1 MKFNFQTIKHRKKY
15 IIFSSIMVIS
25 SLIFFFVTPLNLSVD
40 FKGGELLQLQ
50 FKQELN
56 KDKLNNTLEGLEKD
70 IPQLNARRLQYSEGN
85 TIVLRTEQLQENQKA
100 LLKEKVK
107 EQVGE
112 FDVIKNDTVGPTIG
126 KELAANAL
134 KALGIGAILIIIY
147 VTIRFEFVYAIAGL
161 IALLHDVII
170 TAGLI
175 ALFRFEINTP
185 FIAAILTILGYSIND
200 TIVVFD
206 RIRENEEKEGKNKD
220 YGVIID
226 ESINQVFVRS
236 MYTSITTT
244 ISVLMLLLFGG
255 ETLRTFSMALFIGMI
270 FGTYSSVFL
279 ASPLVY
285 VMRKIRKPK
294 KNNKSKND
302 SNSRSGKIINGY
314 DEKDKVLAK
323 I

>member
-1 MKFNFQTIKHRKKY
+1 MKFNFQTIKHRNKY
-15 IIFSSIMVIS
+15 VIFSSVMVLA
-25 SLIFFFVTPLNLSVD
+25 SLIFFLVIPLNLSVD

-85 TIVLRTEQLQENQKA
+85 TIVVRTEQLQENQKA

-206 RIRENEEKEGKNKD
+206 RIRENEEKEGKKKE

-244 ISVLMLLLFGG
+244 ISVLMLLLFSG

-285 VMRKIRKPK
+285 MMRKFRKTKSDNKPK
-294 KNNKSKND
+294 DGSTPRNG
-302 SNSRSGKIINGY
+302 RMVNGY
-314 DEKDKVLAK
+314 DEKDKVLV
-323 I
+323 

>member
-1 MKFNFQTIKHRKKY
+1 MKFNFQTIKHRNKY
-15 IIFSSIMVIS
+15 VIFSSVMVLA
-25 SLIFFFVTPLNLSVD
+25 SLIFFLVIPLNLSVD

-85 TIVLRTEQLQENQKA
+85 TIVVRTEQLQENQKA

-206 RIRENEEKEGKNKD
+206 RIRENEEKEGKKKE

-285 VMRKIRKPK
+285 MMRKFRKTKSDNKPK
-294 KNNKSKND
+294 DGSTPRNG
-302 SNSRSGKIINGY
+302 RMVNGY
-314 DEKDKVLAK
+314 DEKDKVLV
-323 I
+323 

>member
-85 TIVLRTEQLQENQKA
+85 TIVVRTEQLQENQKA

-270 FGTYSSVFL
+270 FGTYSSIFL

-314 DEKDKVLAK
+314 DEKDKVLV
-323 I
+323 

>member
-1 MKFNFQTIKHRKKY
+1 MKFNFQIIKHRKKY
-15 IIFSSIMVIS
+15 IIFSSIMVIA
-25 SLIFFFVTPLNLSVD
+25 SLIFFSVMPLNLSVD

-50 FKQELN
+50 FKQSLN
-56 KDKLNNTLEGLEKD
+56 KDKLNNVLEGLEKE

-85 TIVLRTEQLQENQKA
+85 TIVIRTEQLQENQKA

-112 FDVIKNDTVGPTIG
+112 FDVVKNDAVGPTIG

-206 RIRENEEKEGKNKD
+206 RIRENEEKEGKKKE

-285 VMRKIRKPK
+285 MMRKFRKTKSDNKPK
-294 KNNKSKND
+294 DGSTPRNG
-302 SNSRSGKIINGY
+302 RMVNGY
-314 DEKDKVLAK
+314 DEKDKVLV
-323 I
+323 

>member
-1 MKFNFQTIKHRKKY
+1 M
-15 IIFSSIMVIS
+15 
-25 SLIFFFVTPLNLSVD
+25 
-40 FKGGELLQLQ
+40 
-50 FKQELN
+50 
-56 KDKLNNTLEGLEKD
+56 
-70 IPQLNARRLQYSEGN
+70 
-85 TIVLRTEQLQENQKA
+85 
-100 LLKEKVK
+100 
-107 EQVGE
+107 
-112 FDVIKNDTVGPTIG
+112 
-126 KELAANAL
+126 
-134 KALGIGAILIIIY
+134 
-147 VTIRFEFVYAIAGL
+147 YAIAGL

-206 RIRENEEKEGKNKD
+206 RIRENEEKEGKKKE

-285 VMRKIRKPK
+285 MMRKFRKTKSDNKPK
-294 KNNKSKND
+294 DGSTPRNG
-302 SNSRSGKIINGY
+302 RMVNGY
-314 DEKDKVLAK
+314 DEKDKVLV
-323 I
+323 

>member
-85 TIVLRTEQLQENQKA
+85 TIVVRTEQLQENQKA

-285 VMRKIRKPK
+285 VMRK
-294 KNNKSKND
+294 
-302 SNSRSGKIINGY
+302 SRCVSLCEFVWTDGRVTTPAAWASG
-314 DEKDKVLAK
+314 VRAP
-323 I
+323 

>member
-1 MKFNFQTIKHRKKY
+1 MKFNFQTIKHRYKY
-15 IIFSSIMVIS
+15 IIFSSVMVLA
-25 SLIFFFVTPLNLSVD
+25 SLIFFLITPLNLSVD

-85 TIVLRTEQLQENQKA
+85 TIVVRTEQLQESQKT
-100 LLKEKVK
+100 LLKEKLK
-107 EQVGE
+107 EQVGD
-112 FDVIKNDTVGPTIG
+112 FDVVKNDTVGPTIG
-126 KELAANAL
+126 KELASNAL

-147 VTIRFEFVYAIAGL
+147 VTVRFEFVYAVAGL
-161 IALLHDVII
+161 VALLHDVII

-175 ALFRFEINTP
+175 ALFRYEINTP

-200 TIVVFD
+200 TLVVFD
-206 RIRENEEKEGKNKD
+206 RIRENEQIEGKTKD
-220 YGVIID
+220 YGEIID
-226 ESINQVFVRS
+226 ESISQVFVRS

-285 VMRKIRKPK
+285 IMRKFRKTKKDNKPK
-294 KNNKSKND
+294 GGSAPK
-302 SNSRSGKIINGY
+302 RGKIINGY
-314 DEKDKVLAK
+314 DEKDKVLV
-323 I
+323 

>member
-1 MKFNFQTIKHRKKY
+1 MKFNFQTIKHRNKY
-15 IIFSSIMVIS
+15 VIFSSVMLLA
-25 SLIFFFVTPLNLSVD
+25 SLIFFLVIPLNLSVD

-50 FKQELN
+50 FKQKLN

-85 TIVLRTEQLQENQKA
+85 TIVVRTEQLQENQKA

-206 RIRENEEKEGKNKD
+206 RIRENEEKEGKKKE

-285 VMRKIRKPK
+285 MMRKFRKTKSDNKPK
-294 KNNKSKND
+294 DGSTPRNG
-302 SNSRSGKIINGY
+302 RMVNGY
-314 DEKDKVLAK
+314 DEKDKVLV
-323 I
+323 

>member
-1 MKFNFQTIKHRKKY
+1 MKFNFQIIKHRKKY
-15 IIFSSIMVIS
+15 IIFSSIMVIA
-25 SLIFFFVTPLNLSVD
+25 SLIFFSVIPLNLSVD

-50 FKQELN
+50 FKQSLN
-56 KDKLNNTLEGLEKD
+56 KDKLNNVLEGSEKE

-85 TIVLRTEQLQENQKA
+85 TIVIRTEQLQENQKA

-112 FDVIKNDTVGPTIG
+112 FDVVKNDAVGPTIG

-175 ALFRFEINTP
+175 ALFKFEINTP

-206 RIRENEEKEGKNKD
+206 RIRENEKRDGKTKN
-220 YGVIID
+220 YAEIID
-226 ESINQVFVRS
+226 ESVSQVFVRS

-244 ISVLMLLLFGG
+244 ISVLMLLIFGG
-255 ETLRTFSMALFIGMI
+255 ETLKTFSMALFIGMI
-270 FGTYSSVFL
+270 FGTYSSIFL

-285 VMRKIRKPK
+285 VMRKFKKNKNNNKPK
-294 KNNKSKND
+294 GD
-302 SNSRSGKIINGY
+302 SSPRSGKMINGY
-314 DEKDKVLAK
+314 DEKDKVLV
-323 I
+323 

>member
-1 MKFNFQTIKHRKKY
+1 MKFNFQTIKHRNKY
-15 IIFSSIMVIS
+15 VIFSSVMVLA
-25 SLIFFFVTPLNLSVD
+25 SLIFFLVIPLNLSVD

-50 FKQELN
+50 FKQKLN

-85 TIVLRTEQLQENQKA
+85 TIVVRTEQLQENQKV

-107 EQVGE
+107 EQVGD
-112 FDVIKNDTVGPTIG
+112 FDVVKNDTVGPTIG

-147 VTIRFEFVYAIAGL
+147 VTVRFEFVYAIAGL
-161 IALLHDVII
+161 LALLHDVII

-206 RIRENEEKEGKNKD
+206 RIRENEEKEGKKKE

-285 VMRKIRKPK
+285 MMRKFRKTKSDNKPK
-294 KNNKSKND
+294 DGSTPRNG
-302 SNSRSGKIINGY
+302 RTINGY
-314 DEKDKVLAK
+314 DEKDKVLV
-323 I
+323 

>member
-314 DEKDKVLAK
+314 DEKDKVLV
-323 I
+323 

>member
-85 TIVLRTEQLQENQKA
+85 TIVVRTEQLQENQKA

-112 FDVIKNDTVGPTIG
+112 FDVVKNDTVGPTIG

-270 FGTYSSVFL
+270 FGTYSSIFL

-314 DEKDKVLAK
+314 DEKDKVLV
-323 I
+323 

>member
-1 MKFNFQTIKHRKKY
+1 MKFNFQIIKHRKKY
-15 IIFSSIMVIS
+15 IIFSSIMVIA
-25 SLIFFFVTPLNLSVD
+25 SLIFFSVMPLNLSVD

-50 FKQELN
+50 FKQSLN
-56 KDKLNNTLEGLEKD
+56 KDKLNNVLEGLEKD

-85 TIVLRTEQLQENQKA
+85 TIVIRTEQLQENQKA

-112 FDVIKNDTVGPTIG
+112 FDVVKNDAVGPTIG

-147 VTIRFEFVYAIAGL
+147 VTVRFEFVYAIAGL

-175 ALFRFEINTP
+175 ALFKFEINTP

-206 RIRENEEKEGKNKD
+206 RIRENEKIDGKTKN
-220 YGVIID
+220 YGEIID
-226 ESINQVFVRS
+226 ESVSQVFVRS

-244 ISVLMLLLFGG
+244 ISVLMLLIFGG
-255 ETLRTFSMALFIGMI
+255 ETLKTFSMALFIGMI
-270 FGTYSSVFL
+270 FGTYSSIFL

-285 VMRKIRKPK
+285 IMRKFKKNKNNNKPK
-294 KNNKSKND
+294 GYTSP
-302 SNSRSGKIINGY
+302 RSGKMINGY
-314 DEKDKVLAK
+314 DEKDKVLV
-323 I
+323 

>member
-1 MKFNFQTIKHRKKY
+1 MEFNFQTIKHRKKY
-15 IIFSSIMVIS
+15 IIFSSIMVLA

-85 TIVLRTEQLQENQKA
+85 TIVVRTEQLQENQKV

-107 EQVGE
+107 EQVGD
-112 FDVIKNDTVGPTIG
+112 FDVVKNDTVGPTIG

-147 VTIRFEFVYAIAGL
+147 VTVRFEFVYAIAGL
-161 IALLHDVII
+161 LALLHDVII

-206 RIRENEEKEGKNKD
+206 RIRENEEKEGKKKE
-220 YGVIID
+220 YGVVID

-285 VMRKIRKPK
+285 IMRKFRKTKSDNKPK
-294 KNNKSKND
+294 DGSTL
-302 SNSRSGKIINGY
+302 RSGRMVNGY
-314 DEKDKVLAK
+314 DEKDKVLV
-323 I
+323 

>member
-1 MKFNFQTIKHRKKY
+1 MEFNFQTIKHRKKY
-15 IIFSSIMVIS
+15 IIFSSIMVLA

-85 TIVLRTEQLQENQKA
+85 TIVVRTEQLQENQKV

-107 EQVGE
+107 EQVGD
-112 FDVIKNDTVGPTIG
+112 FDVVKNDTVGPTIG

-147 VTIRFEFVYAIAGL
+147 VTVRFEFVYAIAGL
-161 IALLHDVII
+161 LALLHDVII

-206 RIRENEEKEGKNKD
+206 RIRENEEKEGKKKE

-285 VMRKIRKPK
+285 IMRKFRKTKSDNKPK
-294 KNNKSKND
+294 DGSTL
-302 SNSRSGKIINGY
+302 RSGRMVNGY
-314 DEKDKVLAK
+314 DEKDKVLV
-323 I
+323 

>member
-1 MKFNFQTIKHRKKY
+1 MKFNFQTIKHRNKY
-15 IIFSSIMVIS
+15 VIFSSVMVLA
-25 SLIFFFVTPLNLSVD
+25 SLIFFLVIPLNLSVD

-85 TIVLRTEQLQENQKA
+85 TIVVRTEQLQENQKA

-112 FDVIKNDTVGPTIG
+112 FDVVKNDAVGPTIG

-206 RIRENEEKEGKNKD
+206 RIRENEEKEGKKKE

-285 VMRKIRKPK
+285 MMRKFRKTKSDNKPK
-294 KNNKSKND
+294 DGSTPRNG
-302 SNSRSGKIINGY
+302 RMVNGY
-314 DEKDKVLAK
+314 DEKDKVLV
-323 I
+323 

>member
-1 MKFNFQTIKHRKKY
+1 MEFNFQTIKHRKKY
-15 IIFSSIMVIS
+15 IIFSSIMVLA

-85 TIVLRTEQLQENQKA
+85 TIVVRTEQLQENQKV

-107 EQVGE
+107 EQVGD
-112 FDVIKNDTVGPTIG
+112 FDVVKNDTVGPTIG

-147 VTIRFEFVYAIAGL
+147 VTVRFEFVYAIAGL
-161 IALLHDVII
+161 LALLHDVII

-206 RIRENEEKEGKNKD
+206 RIRENEEKEGKKKE

-285 VMRKIRKPK
+285 IMRKFRKTKSDNKPK
-294 KNNKSKND
+294 DGSTP
-302 SNSRSGKIINGY
+302 RSGRMVNGY
-314 DEKDKVLAK
+314 DEKDKVLV
-323 I
+323 

>member
-1 MKFNFQTIKHRKKY
+1 MKFNFQTIKHRNKY
-15 IIFSSIMVIS
+15 VIFSSVMVLA
-25 SLIFFFVTPLNLSVD
+25 SLIFFLVIPLNLSVD

-85 TIVLRTEQLQENQKA
+85 TIVVRTEQLQENQKA

-206 RIRENEEKEGKNKD
+206 RIRENEEKEGKKKE

-285 VMRKIRKPK
+285 MMRKFRKTK
-294 KNNKSKND
+294 SDNKQKDGSTPRNG
-302 SNSRSGKIINGY
+302 RMVNGY
-314 DEKDKVLAK
+314 DEKDKVLV
-323 I
+323 

>member
-1 MKFNFQTIKHRKKY
+1 MKFNFQTIKHRNKY
-15 IIFSSIMVIS
+15 VIFSSVLVLA
-25 SLIFFFVTPLNLSVD
+25 SLIFFLVIPLNLSVD

-85 TIVLRTEQLQENQKA
+85 TIVVRTEQLQENQKA

-206 RIRENEEKEGKNKD
+206 RIRENEEKEGKKKE

-285 VMRKIRKPK
+285 MMRKFRKTKSDNKPK
-294 KNNKSKND
+294 DGSTPRNG
-302 SNSRSGKIINGY
+302 RMVNGY
-314 DEKDKVLAK
+314 DEKDKVLV
-323 I
+323 

>member
-1 MKFNFQTIKHRKKY
+1 
-15 IIFSSIMVIS
+15 MVLA
-25 SLIFFFVTPLNLSVD
+25 SLIFFLVIPLNLSVD

-85 TIVLRTEQLQENQKA
+85 TIVVRTEQLQENQKA

-206 RIRENEEKEGKNKD
+206 RIRENEEKEGKKKE

-285 VMRKIRKPK
+285 MMRKFRKTKSDNKPK
-294 KNNKSKND
+294 DGSTPRNG
-302 SNSRSGKIINGY
+302 RMVNGY
-314 DEKDKVLAK
+314 DEKDKVLV
-323 I
+323 

>member
-1 MKFNFQTIKHRKKY
+1 MKFNFQTIKHRNKY
-15 IIFSSIMVIS
+15 VIFSSVMVLA
-25 SLIFFFVTPLNLSVD
+25 SLIFFLVIPLNLSVD

-85 TIVLRTEQLQENQKA
+85 TIVVRTEQLQENQKA

-206 RIRENEEKEGKNKD
+206 RIRENEEKEGKKKE

-285 VMRKIRKPK
+285 MMRKFRKTKSDNKPK
-294 KNNKSKND
+294 DGSTP
-302 SNSRSGKIINGY
+302 RNGRMVNGS
-314 DEKDKVLAK
+314 DEKDKVLV
-323 I
+323 

>member
-1 MKFNFQTIKHRKKY
+1 MKFNFQTIKHRNKY
-15 IIFSSIMVIS
+15 VIFSSVMVLA
-25 SLIFFFVTPLNLSVD
+25 SLIFFLVIPLNLSVD

-85 TIVLRTEQLQENQKA
+85 TIVVRTEQLQENQKA

-206 RIRENEEKEGKNKD
+206 RIRENEEKEGKKKE

-285 VMRKIRKPK
+285 MMRKFRKTKSDNKPK
-294 KNNKSKND
+294 DGSTPRNG
-302 SNSRSGKIINGY
+302 RMVNGY
-314 DEKDKVLAK
+314 NEKDKVL

>member
-1 MKFNFQTIKHRKKY
+1 MKFNFQTIKHRNKY
-15 IIFSSIMVIS
+15 VIFSSVMVLA
-25 SLIFFFVTPLNLSVD
+25 SLIFFLVIPLNLSVD

-85 TIVLRTEQLQENQKA
+85 MIVVRTEQLQENQKA

-206 RIRENEEKEGKNKD
+206 RIRENEEKEGKKKE

-285 VMRKIRKPK
+285 MMRKFRKTKSDNKPK
-294 KNNKSKND
+294 DGSTPRNG
-302 SNSRSGKIINGY
+302 RMVNGY
-314 DEKDKVLAK
+314 DEKDKVLV
-323 I
+323 

>member
-85 TIVLRTEQLQENQKA
+85 TIVVRTEQLQENQKA

-314 DEKDKVLAK
+314 DEKDKVLV
-323 I
+323 

>member
-1 MKFNFQTIKHRKKY
+1 MKFNFQTIKHRNKY
-15 IIFSSIMVIS
+15 VIFSSVMVLA
-25 SLIFFFVTPLNLSVD
+25 SLIFFLVIPLNLSVD

-50 FKQELN
+50 FKQKLN

-85 TIVLRTEQLQENQKA
+85 TIVVRTEQLQENQKA

-206 RIRENEEKEGKNKD
+206 RIRENEEKEGKKKE
-220 YGVIID
+220 YGGIID

-285 VMRKIRKPK
+285 MMRKFRKTKSDNKPK
-294 KNNKSKND
+294 DGSTPRNG
-302 SNSRSGKIINGY
+302 RMVNGY
-314 DEKDKVLAK
+314 DEKDKVLV
-323 I
+323 

>member
-85 TIVLRTEQLQENQKA
+85 TIVVRTEQLQENQKA

-175 ALFRFEINTP
+175 ALFKFEINTP

-314 DEKDKVLAK
+314 DEKDKVLV
-323 I
+323 

>member
-1 MKFNFQTIKHRKKY
+1 M
-15 IIFSSIMVIS
+15 
-25 SLIFFFVTPLNLSVD
+25 
-40 FKGGELLQLQ
+40 
-50 FKQELN
+50 
-56 KDKLNNTLEGLEKD
+56 
-70 IPQLNARRLQYSEGN
+70 
-85 TIVLRTEQLQENQKA
+85 
-100 LLKEKVK
+100 
-107 EQVGE
+107 
-112 FDVIKNDTVGPTIG
+112 
-126 KELAANAL
+126 
-134 KALGIGAILIIIY
+134 
-147 VTIRFEFVYAIAGL
+147 YAIAGL

-314 DEKDKVLAK
+314 DEKDKVLV
-323 I
+323 

>member
-85 TIVLRTEQLQENQKA
+85 TIVVRTEQLQENQKA

-112 FDVIKNDTVGPTIG
+112 FDVVKNDTVGPTIG

-314 DEKDKVLAK
+314 DEKDKVLV
-323 I
+323 

>member
-1 MKFNFQTIKHRKKY
+1 MKFNFQTIKHRYKY
-15 IIFSSIMVIS
+15 IIFSSVMVLA
-25 SLIFFFVTPLNLSVD
+25 SLIFFLITPLNLSVD

-85 TIVLRTEQLQENQKA
+85 TIVVRTEQLQESQKT
-100 LLKEKVK
+100 LLKEKLK
-107 EQVGE
+107 EQVGD
-112 FDVIKNDTVGPTIG
+112 FDVVKNDTVGPTIG
-126 KELAANAL
+126 KELASNAL

-147 VTIRFEFVYAIAGL
+147 VTVRFEFVYAVAGL
-161 IALLHDVII
+161 VALLHDVII

-175 ALFRFEINTP
+175 ALFRYEINTP

-206 RIRENEEKEGKNKD
+206 RIRENEQIEGKTKD
-220 YGVIID
+220 YGEIID
-226 ESINQVFVRS
+226 ESISQVFVRS

-285 VMRKIRKPK
+285 IMRKFRKTKKDNKPK
-294 KNNKSKND
+294 GGSAPK
-302 SNSRSGKIINGY
+302 SGKIINGY
-314 DEKDKVLAK
+314 DEKDKVLV
-323 I
+323 

>member
-1 MKFNFQTIKHRKKY
+1 MKFNFQIIKHRKKY
-15 IIFSSIMVIS
+15 IIFSSIMVIA
-25 SLIFFFVTPLNLSVD
+25 SLIFFSVMPLNLSVD

-50 FKQELN
+50 FKQSLN
-56 KDKLNNTLEGLEKD
+56 KDKLNNVLEGLEKE

-85 TIVLRTEQLQENQKA
+85 TIVIRTEQLQENQKA

-112 FDVIKNDTVGPTIG
+112 FDVVKNDAVGPTIG

-175 ALFRFEINTP
+175 ALFKFEINTP

-206 RIRENEEKEGKNKD
+206 RIRENEKRDGKTKN
-220 YGVIID
+220 YGEIID
-226 ESINQVFVRS
+226 ESVSQVFVRS

-244 ISVLMLLLFGG
+244 ISVLMLLIFGG
-255 ETLRTFSMALFIGMI
+255 ETLKTFSMALFIGMI
-270 FGTYSSVFL
+270 FGTYSSIFL

-285 VMRKIRKPK
+285 IMRKFKKNKNNNKPK
-294 KNNKSKND
+294 GDLSP
-302 SNSRSGKIINGY
+302 RSGKMINGY
-314 DEKDKVLAK
+314 DEKDKVLV
-323 I
+323 

>member
-1 MKFNFQTIKHRKKY
+1 MKFNFQTIKHRNKY
-15 IIFSSIMVIS
+15 VIFSSVMVLA
-25 SLIFFFVTPLNLSVD
+25 SLIFFLVIPLNLSVD

-50 FKQELN
+50 FKQKLN

-85 TIVLRTEQLQENQKA
+85 TIVVRTEQLQENQKA

-206 RIRENEEKEGKNKD
+206 RIRENEEKEGKKKE

-285 VMRKIRKPK
+285 MMRKFRKTKSDNKPK
-294 KNNKSKND
+294 DGSTPRNG
-302 SNSRSGKIINGY
+302 RMVNGY
-314 DEKDKVLAK
+314 DEKDKVLV
-323 I
+323 

>member
-1 MKFNFQTIKHRKKY
+1 MKFNFQTIKHRNKY
-15 IIFSSIMVIS
+15 VIFSSVIVLA
-25 SLIFFFVTPLNLSVD
+25 SLIFFLVIPLNLSVD

-85 TIVLRTEQLQENQKA
+85 TIVVRTEQLQENQKA

-206 RIRENEEKEGKNKD
+206 RIRENEEKEGKKKE

-285 VMRKIRKPK
+285 MMRKFRKTKSDNKPK
-294 KNNKSKND
+294 DGSTPRNG
-302 SNSRSGKIINGY
+302 RMVNGY
-314 DEKDKVLAK
+314 DEKDKVLV
-323 I
+323 

>member
-1 MKFNFQTIKHRKKY
+1 MKFNFQTIKHRNKY
-15 IIFSSIMVIS
+15 VIFSSVMVLA
-25 SLIFFFVTPLNLSVD
+25 SLIFFLVIPLNLSVD

-85 TIVLRTEQLQENQKA
+85 AIVVRTEQLQENQKA

-206 RIRENEEKEGKNKD
+206 RIRENEEKEGKKKE

-285 VMRKIRKPK
+285 MMRKFRKTKSDNKPK
-294 KNNKSKND
+294 DGSTPRNG
-302 SNSRSGKIINGY
+302 RMVNGY
-314 DEKDKVLAK
+314 DEKDKVLV
-323 I
+323 

>member
-1 MKFNFQTIKHRKKY
+1 MKFNFQTIKHRNKY
-15 IIFSSIMVIS
+15 VIFSSVMVLA
-25 SLIFFFVTPLNLSVD
+25 SLIFFLVIPLNLSVD

-85 TIVLRTEQLQENQKA
+85 TIVVRTEQLQENQKA

-112 FDVIKNDTVGPTIG
+112 FDVVKNDTVGPTIG

-206 RIRENEEKEGKNKD
+206 RIRENEEKEGKKKE

-285 VMRKIRKPK
+285 MMRKFRKTKSDNKPK
-294 KNNKSKND
+294 DGSTPRNG
-302 SNSRSGKIINGY
+302 RMVNGY
-314 DEKDKVLAK
+314 DEKDKVLV
-323 I
+323 

>member
-1 MKFNFQTIKHRKKY
+1 MEFNFQTIKHRKKY
-15 IIFSSIMVIS
+15 IIFSSIMVLA

-85 TIVLRTEQLQENQKA
+85 TIVVRTEQLQENQKV

-107 EQVGE
+107 EQVGD
-112 FDVIKNDTVGPTIG
+112 FDVVKNDTVGPTIG

-147 VTIRFEFVYAIAGL
+147 VTVRFEFVYAIAGL
-161 IALLHDVII
+161 LALLHDVII

-206 RIRENEEKEGKNKD
+206 RIRENEEKEGKKKE

-285 VMRKIRKPK
+285 MMRKFRKTKSDNKPK
-294 KNNKSKND
+294 DGSTPRNG
-302 SNSRSGKIINGY
+302 RMVNGY
-314 DEKDKVLAK
+314 DEKDKVLV
-323 I
+323 